1 MNLPAE
7 SCLGITGR
15 DTPWDDE
22 QQGPSA
28 HLAAVPGSHGPAL
41 SAGGEAQRGNSG
53 RVPQS
58 VPKSLGDSKQIPKTK
73 TMLEGSLE
81 HNDLRC

>member
-15 DTPWDDE
+15 DTPWDDA

-28 HLAAVPGSHGPAL
+28 HLAAILGSHGPAL
-41 SAGGEAQRGNSG
+41 SAGGEAQLGNSR

-58 VPKSLGDSKQIPKTK
+58 VLKSLGDSQQIPKTK
-73 TMLEGSLE
+73 PMLEGSLG
-81 HNDLRC
+81 HSDLRC

>member
-7 SCLGITGR
+7 SCLGISGL
-15 DTPWDDE
+15 DTPWDDM

-41 SAGGEAQRGNSG
+41 SAGGEAQRGNSE

-58 VPKSLGDSKQIPKTK
+58 VPKSLGDSQQIPKTK
-73 TMLEGSLE
+73 PMLEGSPG
-81 HNDLRC
+81 HSDLRC